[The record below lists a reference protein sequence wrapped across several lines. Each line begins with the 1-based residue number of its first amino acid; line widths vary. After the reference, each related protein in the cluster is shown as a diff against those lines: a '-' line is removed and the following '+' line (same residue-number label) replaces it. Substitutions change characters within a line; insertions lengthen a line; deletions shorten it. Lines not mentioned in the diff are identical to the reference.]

1 MVVVVVVV
9 VVEVVFS
16 ICPLIQSSCHRN
28 VIESENELHT
38 VKNHPRKD
46 NHLFSHGI
54 TICISRVSK
63 IVRVQTAA
71 LAGNI
76 QWLLKDRAEETSVFS
91 PAHHGLKHNE
101 KI

>member
-1 MVVVVVVV
+1 MVVVVV

-16 ICPLIQSSCHRN
+16 ICPLIRSSCHRN
-28 VIESENELHT
+28 AIESENELRT

-46 NHLFSHGI
+46 NLFSHGI

-63 IVRVQTAA
+63 KVRVQTAA

-76 QWLLKDRAEETSVFS
+76 QCLLKDRVEETSVFS